1 MGAEK
6 DGGKSIKAED
16 IKTEPVIKDEY
27 FEVGYSEQTVKSALE
42 IKDEFTVKEENA
54 DMFKEVEPNMREMH
68 HSSDECDDDPMQG
81 GQFWMLRGSGIGD
94 LRCTDTRQILKADNS
109 CQTLIQAEK
118 LSDVGL
124 FELCNPHLLSSNTTQ
139 RLLHPLYKSPS
150 GCGDAVQ
157 LARIHLSPKPQRMSR
172 RRRGFKRQKEEV
184 GENPS
189 KGKEYQRMREES
201 WKRMREESWKRRMDF
216 TSRNFHDEPVWGH
229 RNHKYAR
236 YI

>member
-54 DMFKEVEPNMREMH
+54 DMFKEVEPNMWEMH

-94 LRCTDTRQILKADNS
+94 LRYTPDTRQTPKADYS
-109 CQTLIQAEK
+109 RRTLIQREPEAEK
-118 LSDVGL
+118 LCDVGL
-124 FELCNPHLLSSNTTQ
+124 FELCNPHLLSSNTIQ
-139 RLLHPLYKSPS
+139 RLLRPLLVSS
-150 GCGDAVQ
+150 SSCGDTVL

-172 RRRGFKRQKEEV
+172 RRGGYFKRQKGEV
-184 GENPS
+184 GVNLS
-189 KGKEYQRMREES
+189 KGKESQRT
-201 WKRMREESWKRRMDF
+201 REESWKRRMDF
-216 TSRNFHDEPVWGH
+216 TSRNFYDEQVWGQ